1 MVASGIR
8 ALDPN
13 TQPNSYKSNP
23 KSIQIGDRNILW
35 TGPVTRPKTGDR
47 EGSGHS
53 NLTYSFVGNAGVKF
67 REGCRLSNLTHPF
80 TRAMQWENLDKEV
93 ALPTSLTLLW
103 AMQG

>member
-1 MVASGIR
+1 MTGPES
-8 ALDPN
+8 
-13 TQPNSYKSNP
+13 
-23 KSIQIGDRNILW
+23 GDRAGDRAKDRAGDRAG

-67 REGCRLSNLTHPF
+67 REGCCLSNLTHLLMW
-80 TRAMQWENLDKEV
+80 AMQGKNLDKEV